1 MTFELRAL
9 MVNAVPEA
17 DVAVELQRCGPEMQ
31 AGPKS
36 PRPPQ
41 RPKPGPVCL
50 PLTTNPFTPARIEL
64 APLAALRGQLRQA
77 LRA

>member
-1 MTFELRAL
+1 MTFKLHAL

-17 DVAVELQRCGPEMQ
+17 DVAALEPCGTGMH
-31 AGPKS
+31 AGPKA

-50 PLTTNPFTPARIEL
+50 PLTTNPFTAARIDL
-64 APLAALRGQLRQA
+64 APLPALREQLRQA